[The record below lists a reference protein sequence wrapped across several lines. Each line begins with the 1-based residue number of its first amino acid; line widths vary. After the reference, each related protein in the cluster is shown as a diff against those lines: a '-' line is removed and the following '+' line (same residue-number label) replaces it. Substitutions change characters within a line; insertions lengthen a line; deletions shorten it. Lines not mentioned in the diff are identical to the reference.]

1 MTIRTAAFVL
11 LPALAL
17 TACGNYEDASVEAQA
32 DTVEIPANEPL
43 TNVTAV
49 PVADPNANTDV
60 PVDEPP
66 VEGGVDATGAPAA
79 GTPATGAPA
88 ATPATPAASPT
99 PAVSPQSTTP
109 Q

>member
-60 PVDEPP
+60 PVDQP
-66 VEGGVDATGAPAA
+66 VEGGVDAAGAPTANA
-79 GTPATGAPA
+79 PATGAPA
-88 ATPATPAASPT
+88 ATPTTPAASPT
-99 PAVSPQSTTP
+99 PAVSPQPTTP